1 MKQMH
6 LWGEG
11 RWLGENRRGLLIDLG
26 EERLSLS
33 DPQELWK
40 SPCYSFDILESSVK
54 LIPFTFYFS
63 LREGQREW
71 TWKKGILAFLILLCH
86 PVELLCC
93 SCQHLHMPFLS
104 RSGSEGY
111 MGLLVQIL
119 NPWTTSEQVKVA
131 PANCPVLRL
140 ARVWFPSHKFSYS
153 GIWALRSRGSHV
165 WHSDEEHCPGF
176 INWGCRYVSNL
187 LFIKVRNLPNFLGT
201 VFKAPTCIY
210 TTFLIISAWDSGL
223 CSWSSGSP
231 EMPPRVR

>member
-71 TWKKGILAFLILLCH
+71 TWKKGFLAFLILLCH
-86 PVELLCC
+86 PVELPCC

-131 PANCPVLRL
+131 PANWPVLRL
-140 ARVWFPSHKFSYS
+140 ARVWFPGHKFSYS
-153 GIWALRSRGSHV
+153 GIWALRSRGGHV
-165 WHSDEEHCPGF
+165 WHSDEELDSSTGVHQQ
-176 INWGCRYVSNL
+176 NRKWREQTRDVSMTWTEQDQ
-187 LFIKVRNLPNFLGT
+187 KRDRN
-201 VFKAPTCIY
+201 KK
-210 TTFLIISAWDSGL
+210 GL
-223 CSWSSGSP
+223 NKDGLRAK
-231 EMPPRVR
+231 E